1 MGWWVVVGVY
11 GQGPQAAMT
20 ASRSS
25 LPTMPSPSTSASGS
39 SLLQAS
45 RTASRSWTACNVA
58 QRDATEDSEAG
69 EGIRTLNIQLGRL
82 TKSGVSDAS
91 EGARSP
97 GRSAENANEVALEKL
112 LAAWP
117 SLSHAMRE
125 QIAALAEAA
134 CQPLEP

>member
-1 MGWWVVVGVY
+1 MSIG
-11 GQGPQAAMT
+11 AAGESQT
-20 ASRSS
+20 ATRCDFGESR
-25 LPTMPSPSTSASGS
+25 A
-39 SLLQAS
+39 
-45 RTASRSWTACNVA
+45 
-58 QRDATEDSEAG
+58 ATREKAG

>member
-1 MGWWVVVGVY
+1 MR
-11 GQGPQAAMT
+11 P
-20 ASRSS
+20 RS
-25 LPTMPSPSTSASGS
+25 TQNTKAG
-39 SLLQAS
+39 
-45 RTASRSWTACNVA
+45 
-58 QRDATEDSEAG
+58 DA
-69 EGIRTLNIQLGRL
+69 IRTRDIQLGRL

-134 CQPLEP
+134 CQPPES

>member
-1 MGWWVVVGVY
+1 MVLRTYKGHFTDVSKQQHPREYGGAVGWWVVVGVY

-82 TKSGVSDAS
+82 RA
-91 EGARSP
+91 
-97 GRSAENANEVALEKL
+97 
-112 LAAWP
+112 
-117 SLSHAMRE
+117 
-125 QIAALAEAA
+125 
-134 CQPLEP
+134 